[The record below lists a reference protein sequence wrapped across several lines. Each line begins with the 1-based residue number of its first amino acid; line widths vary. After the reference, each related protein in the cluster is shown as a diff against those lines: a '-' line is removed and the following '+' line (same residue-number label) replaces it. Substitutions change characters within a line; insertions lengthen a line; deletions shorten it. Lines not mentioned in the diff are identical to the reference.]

1 MTAVSET
8 APRDVHHE
16 EEPMK
21 RISLSCLV
29 ILASSVAGACLAET
43 CISPYIKALKERE
56 KVMYVWTLPA
66 TPGAGPDYLAVID
79 VNLAS
84 PTYGQVLKKVMVG
97 SSGNEAHH
105 IGFTDDR
112 TKIWAAS
119 LNSNR
124 LFLFDVATDPVNPKL
139 VRTIDNIAGKT
150 GLSGPHTPYAIPGRV
165 LVSMASGP
173 SGTGTG
179 GLAEFTNDGDFVASH
194 QADNHPYETVV
205 KPEFNRMITSSWFP
219 QKTFMSTLDKW
230 DSKDWINPNTML
242 VWDLKE
248 RKVIQTLNGDPIN
261 LAARWMLK
269 PGARYGYNISTVGN
283 SIWMFQMKDDGTFD
297 YRKAA
302 DTGATCGPADLR
314 QSPDDK
320 YLYVSCFQGSEIQA
334 WDISDPQN
342 IKLHD
347 TIQGVVQPNMM
358 HVTFDGRRLYFTN
371 SAIST
376 IDYSSRYSLQLVQI
390 GPDGRMKLDPNFKI
404 DFARTPYGPARP
416 HDMLLN

>member
-1 MTAVSET
+1 MKSARRKYGLQIALVLAFTAAFPAVELT
-8 APRDVHHE
+8 
-16 EEPMK
+16 
-21 RISLSCLV
+21 
-29 ILASSVAGACLAET
+29 AET
-43 CISPYIKALKERE
+43 CLSPYIKGLKAPE
-56 KVMYVWTLPA
+56 KVMYLWTLPA
-66 TPGAGPDYLAVID
+66 APNSGPDYLAVID

-84 PTYGQVLKKVMVG
+84 ATYGKILKKIHVG

-105 IGFTDDR
+105 MGFTDDR

-124 LFLFDVATDPVNPKL
+124 LFIFDVSDPMKPKL
-139 VRTIDNIAGKT
+139 VKTIENVAKTT
-150 GLSGPHTPYAIPGRV
+150 GLSGPHTPYAIPGRI

-173 SGTGTG
+173 DGTGPG
-179 GLAEFTNDGDFVASH
+179 GIAEFTNDGEFVASH
-194 QADNHPYETVV
+194 NTSNHPYETVI

-219 QKTFMSTLDKW
+219 QKTFMSAPDKW
-230 DSKDWINPNTML
+230 DPKEWSNPNTML
-242 VWDLKE
+242 VWDLKA
-248 RKVIQTLNGDPIN
+248 RTVIQTLSGDPIN

-269 PGARYGYNISTVGN
+269 PGAKYGYNISTAGN
-283 SIWMFQMKDDGTFD
+283 SIWMFKMEDDGNFS

-302 DTGATCGPADLR
+302 DTGAGCGPADLR

-320 YLYVSCFQGSEIQA
+320 YLYLTCFQGSEVQA
-334 WDISDPQN
+334 WDISDPDN
-342 IKLHD
+342 IRLHD

-358 HVTFDGRRLYFTN
+358 HVTFDGHRLYFTN

-376 IDYSSRYSLQLVQI
+376 IDYSPRYSMQLIQI

-404 DFARTPYGPARP
+404 DFAKAPDGPARP

>member
-1 MTAVSET
+1 MNRARLLFS
-8 APRDVHHE
+8 
-16 EEPMK
+16 
-21 RISLSCLV
+21 SLVVSCL
-29 ILASSVAGACLAET
+29 AAAAFAET
-43 CISPYIKALKERE
+43 CISPYIKALNQPE

-66 TPGAGPDYLAVID
+66 TPGGGPDYLAVVD

-105 IGFTDDR
+105 VGFTDDR

-124 LFLFDVATDPVNPKL
+124 FFIFDVSDPANPRL
-139 VRTIDNIAGKT
+139 TRTIENVAAKT
-150 GLSGPHTPYAIPGRV
+150 GLSGPHTPYAIPGRI

-173 SGTGTG
+173 DGTGSG
-179 GLAEFTNDGDFVASH
+179 GLAEFTNDGEYVASH
-194 QADNHPYETVV
+194 KASNHPYETVI
-205 KPEFNRMITSSWFP
+205 KPEFNRMITSAWFP
-219 QKTFMSTLDKW
+219 QKTFMSSLDKW
-230 DSKDWINPNTML
+230 DSKDWVNPNTML

-248 RKVIQTLNGDPIN
+248 RKVIQTLTGDPIN

-269 PGARYGYNISTVGN
+269 PGARYGYNISNAGN
-283 SIWMFQMKDDGTFD
+283 AIWMFRMNDDGTFS

-302 DTGATCGPADLR
+302 ETGGSCGPADLR

-320 YLYVSCFQGSEIQA
+320 YLYVSCFQSSEIQA
-334 WDISDPQN
+334 WDISDPES
-342 IKLHD
+342 IKLLD

-358 HVTFDGRRLYFTN
+358 HVTSDGRRLYFTN

-376 IDYSSRYSLQLVQI
+376 IDYSPRYSLQLIQI
-390 GPDGRMKLDPNFKI
+390 GRDGRMKLDPNFKI
-404 DFARTPYGPARP
+404 DFAKAPYGPARP